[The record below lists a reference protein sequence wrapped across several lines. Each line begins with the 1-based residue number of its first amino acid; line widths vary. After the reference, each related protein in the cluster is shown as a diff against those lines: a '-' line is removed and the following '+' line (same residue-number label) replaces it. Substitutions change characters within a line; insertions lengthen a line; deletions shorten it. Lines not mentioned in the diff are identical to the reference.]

1 MAPAAP
7 SSYQTATPLANGG
20 APTVIFPL
28 VEIISMRN
36 NAWRVNV
43 ICEKGPGT
51 LHRLIERIE
60 QAALRLMH
68 VDVLMNG
75 HLLELRSV
83 ALLQHYENR
92 SCESSTRN
100 LMAEFLSLS
109 SLRVTGTKG
118 VLQETSPL

>member
-83 ALLQHYENR
+83 ALLQVEDNDSTALDSAALR
-92 SCESSTRN
+92 ES
-100 LMAEFLSLS
+100 L
-109 SLRVTGTKG
+109 LRIINEELDG
-118 VLQETSPL
+118 